1 MNSLKFQA
9 GLLLVAALAAA
20 QPAAVHFN
28 SEEGQQFL
36 RTKCGACHGGKAA
49 AGGFQIAKLAGPDSF
64 RERSELWTK
73 ARLRVYRLGAGE
85 PAEHRVRGGHRAR
98 TGAGAPLESISV
110 HGDGTRSSQRPRGY
124 WGHTAGR

>member
-1 MNSLKFQA
+1 MNSLRFHA

-20 QPAAVHFN
+20 QPAAVHYN

-49 AGGFQIAKLAGPDSF
+49 AGGFQIAKLAAPGSF

-73 ARLRVYRLGAGE
+73 ARLWVYSGEVAPGGDMGVAQCEAFAG
-85 PAEHRVRGGHRAR
+85 
-98 TGAGAPLESISV
+98 
-110 HGDGTRSSQRPRGY
+110 
-124 WGHTAGR
+124 WGQGNLMAAAC